1 MRVYYFGEIADII
14 GKTTDDLVLKNASVS
29 ELLSYLQSTHKLLVD
44 DIHIAVNH
52 QIVSKE
58 KDTQLN
64 ETDEIAVLS
73 PFAGG

>member
-1 MRVYYFGEIADII
+1 MKIHYFGEIADIT
-14 GKTTDDLVLKNASVS
+14 GKTTDDVVLKNASVA
-29 ELLSYLQSTHKLLVD
+29 ELLSYLQSTYKLLAD
-44 DIHIAVNH
+44 DIHIAINH
-52 QIVSKE
+52 QLVSKE

>member
-1 MRVYYFGEIADII
+1 MRVHYFGEIADII
-14 GKTTDDLVLKNASVS
+14 GKNTDDLVLKNASVS

-64 ETDEIAVLS
+64 
-73 PFAGG
+73 

>member
-1 MRVYYFGEIADII
+1 MRVHYFGEIADII

-64 ETDEIAVLS
+64 ETVEIAVLS

>member
-1 MRVYYFGEIADII
+1 MKVHYFGEIADVT
-14 GKTTDDLVLKNASVS
+14 GKTTDNIVLNNASVA
-29 ELLSYLQSTHKLLVD
+29 ELLSYLQTTYKLLAD
-44 DIHIAVNH
+44 DIHIAINH
-52 QIVSKE
+52 QLVSKE

>member
-1 MRVYYFGEIADII
+1 MKVHYFGEIADIT
-14 GKTTDDLVLKNASVS
+14 GKTTDNVVLKNASVA
-29 ELLSYLQSTHKLLVD
+29 ELLSYLQSTYKLLAD
-44 DIHIAVNH
+44 DIHIAINH
-52 QIVSKE
+52 QLVSKE